1 MAKKAKTNTPQWFWQ
16 YEEKKTEKL
25 VAMAM
30 DFYQGVEAPDA
41 NEWDYLFTLLAT
53 RDTFALEKL
62 LKEHSIG

>member
-1 MAKKAKTNTPQWFWQ
+1 
-16 YEEKKTEKL
+16 
-25 VAMAM
+25 MAM